1 MIELSKKAHDNIMCS
16 TALCNIAITQLRSEN
31 FRDALKNSRAAIDM
45 MTKIYNKRCVEVSY
59 LLYQ

>member
-1 MIELSKKAHDNIMCS
+1 MCS
-16 TALCNIAITQLRSEN
+16 TALCNIAITQLRIEN